1 MNISEIAIVIETSPD
16 IVKRGRHRQSPPE
29 LSLKQIYIYIHYMHT
44 NTHRTHTHT
53 HYIHHCISIYLI
65 AKT

>member
-29 LSLKQIYIYIHYMHT
+29 LSLKQIYIYIYAHKLK
-44 NTHRTHTHT
+44 HTHT
-53 HYIHHCISIYLI
+53 HIKYTNVYLYI
-65 AKT
+65 

>member
-29 LSLKQIYIYIHYMHT
+29 LSLKQIYIYIYAHKLKH
-44 NTHRTHTHT
+44 THTHT
-53 HYIHHCISIYLI
+53 H
-65 AKT
+65 